1 VPQFKYVASG
11 TYVIASD
18 GTGVGEVGY
27 QVSVTSRG
35 WSGSV
40 VFAQNIAP
48 PGSVPSYVNVAYQ
61 DANTGTEFAAGTAIT
76 GTAAIII
83 SPTVG
88 DLIAIVTVTTG
99 EVIINVNPA
108 TQGVTNRELRNAFLA
123 AGYDTAG
130 QNTTEAMLSVA
141 GAAFLEQAR
150 DGAPLIDA
158 SGSASIG
165 YNWTWN
171 PSANAIASDLGAC
184 VISGGGNRFNP
195 QLIGYTE
202 SRNRF
207 NGDGVNV
214 TFTTDFAVSS
224 TSNVRVRLIR
234 TDKVRVTVTSFCDI
248 TIVGGF
254 AQIVYPEPGHFVN
267 NATGG
272 AEGTDPA
279 LLTTEQLEVVSVSAV
294 ENPGSLSNY
303 SGIYGGYNNIIQQG
317 VMQHVLGAHH
327 RIVAGDHNTILGG
340 SYARIDGGSYGA
352 VIGGT
357 ANEASASGTGNAIV
371 GGSGNTTS
379 GSGPGFIFGGT
390 GNVTSAAFAT
400 IAGGANNAVS
410 GNGAFATGRE
420 HTVSGRDAFV
430 GGYDHTVSAQYGFA
444 AGLTNTVTGTY
455 GAAYGRLNE
464 VPTNSFASL
473 AGGQGASA
481 RFAYGQTLASQS
493 FAATGDAQTSVLV
506 ARVQTTDA
514 TPTAL
519 TIAGTTRISIP
530 TDTTYCFSALVV
542 ARRTD
547 ADNESAGYK
556 IEGVIDNNAG
566 TTALVGSPTV
576 TVLGEDTAAWDVA
589 ASADNT
595 NDALQITVTGENAK
609 TIRWV
614 GRVTLVEVTG

>member
-1 VPQFKYVASG
+1 MTLVPELFVRRLNKPKGLPINVRDVSVTGDGQTDDYAALNEAVRSAGATGTLYFPAG
-11 TYVIASD
+11 TYVV
-18 GTGVGEVGY
+18 GTNLTIPACCIFAFGAKLKPSSGITVTLSGPVETAPGEEVEEG
-27 QVSVTSRG
+27 G
-35 WSGSV
+35 
-40 VFAQNIAP
+40 
-48 PGSVPSYVNVAYQ
+48 
-61 DANTGTEFAAGTAIT
+61 AAGT
-76 GTAAIII
+76 
-83 SPTVG
+83 
-88 DLIAIVTVTTG
+88 VTVSGGFSALGYLVVENVGGSNG
-99 EVIINVNPA
+99 EN
-108 TQGVTNRELRNAFLA
+108 LL
-123 AGYDTAG
+123 
-130 QNTTEAMLSVA
+130 
-141 GAAFLEQAR
+141 
-150 DGAPLIDA
+150 
-158 SGSASIG
+158 
-165 YNWTWN
+165 WN